1 MTAERL
7 DVIVVGGGIA
17 GLVTAISL
25 ARAGRRVRV
34 LEAGRQLGGRA
45 RSSAHRGFAFE
56 VGAHALYRGAVG
68 MAVLR
73 ELGIRPRG
81 RQPDLAGAKVVRA
94 GAVHR
99 MPATLS
105 STLGTGAISARA
117 KLRLAGFFAGLMR
130 PSSPA
135 LAERDAAA
143 WLVEQLG
150 DDAELQ
156 AFFHGLLGIVSYC
169 REPER
174 MSALAA
180 RDQLRAGLAGVLYLD
195 GGWGSLVE
203 QLEAAAREVG
213 VEIATDSPVEALERR
228 ESVWTAIAGERSHA
242 AAHVVVALA
251 SGRASKLLRPLALV
265 LPERVPQRAA
275 SLDVALRGRWT
286 APDLVLDLDEPI
298 YLTVQSN
305 YAAARAPAEHCLV
318 STMWYR
324 RGADDALA
332 ATQLRAR
339 LEAAIDR
346 WLPDREA
353 RTIEARF
360 MPDLEVTG
368 DLPRPHHARAAV
380 APDPQR
386 APNLWLAGDW
396 VGREGLLADVALAS
410 ARAAARALVKGS
422 TD

>member
-1 MTAERL
+1 MNAERL

-17 GLVTAISL
+17 GLVAAIFL

-34 LEAGRQLGGRA
+34 LEAGQRLGGRA
-45 RSSAHRGFAFE
+45 RSSAHQGFAFE

-81 RQPDLAGAKVVRA
+81 CPPNLAGAKLVRA

-99 MPATLS
+99 MPASPFATLM
-105 STLGTGAISARA
+105 TDAISTRA
-117 KLRLAGFFAGLMR
+117 KLRLIGFFARLMG
-130 PSSPA
+130 PSNPA

-150 DDAELQ
+150 DDAELL
-156 AFFHGLLGIVSYC
+156 AFFHALLGIVSYC

-180 RDQLRAGLAGVLYLD
+180 REQLRAGLAGVLYLD
-195 GGWGSLVE
+195 GGWGSLVA
-203 QLEAAAREVG
+203 QLETAARECG
-213 VEIATDSPVEALERR
+213 VELATESPVEALERR
-228 ESVWTAIAGERSHA
+228 EGMWTASVGARSHSA
-242 AAHVVVALA
+242 THVVVALA
-251 SGRASKLLRPLALV
+251 SGRASKLLRPLALA

-275 SLDVALRGRWT
+275 ALDVALRGRWT

-305 YAAARAPAEHCLV
+305 YAANRAPVDHCLV

-324 RGADDALA
+324 RSTDDALA
-332 ATQLRAR
+332 PAQLRAR

-346 WLPDREA
+346 WLPDRAA

-368 DLPRPHHARAAV
+368 DLPRPSHARAAV
-380 APDPQR
+380 APDPER
-386 APNLWLAGDW
+386 APELWLAGDW
-396 VGREGLLADVALAS
+396 VGREGLLGDVALAS
-410 ARAAARALVKGS
+410 ARAAARAIVS
-422 TD
+422 D